1 MNEDKAMKRRALKY
15 LIPGLG
21 LSIIFNIP
29 KFFEAKV
36 TYPKME
42 DYDFG
47 NMTDAEIESVVS
59 CVTFFKKIEDVRNKA
74 QFLST
79 LESWPL
85 LVIN

>member
-59 CVTFFKKIEDVRNKA
+59 CISFLKIENVRNKA
-74 QFLST
+74 HFLST
-79 LESWPL
+79 LETWPL
-85 LVIN
+85 LVVN

>member
-59 CVTFFKKIEDVRNKA
+59 CIAFFKKERNKA
-74 QFLST
+74 HFLST

-85 LVIN
+85 LVVN